1 VAPGHEKAFPAGN
14 PKVLAIV
21 GVFPFG
27 ETALVTFLSLERF
40 NIADIILLPTDKT
53 KKVHVHLVETFGTL
67 VAFII
72 VFKLIILDI
81 SGSTTNLIEIAVNCI
96 HLIPFVMG

>member
-1 VAPGHEKAFPAGN
+1 VAPGHEKFFPAGK

-40 NIADIILLPTDKT
+40 S
-53 KKVHVHLVETFGTL
+53 
-67 VAFII
+67 FI
-72 VFKLIILDI
+72 
-81 SGSTTNLIEIAVNCI
+81 S
-96 HLIPFVMG
+96 